1 MENEIKQ
8 HKSSARVWSVCRW
21 VEKEEIKQV
30 AQTLEGLEELKGK
43 REEETDAN
51 GQVPVRRKGIFQA

>member
-8 HKSSARVWSVCRW
+8 HESSARVWSVCRW

-43 REEETDAN
+43 REEESLTAVKN
-51 GQVPVRRKGIFQA
+51 FLEVRGLKS